1 MDVNRYDLERQLAD
15 GLRRAVKEI
24 IRVTTSTTDADTL
37 KMMAEKADIL
47 RGMLIQNT
55 VKRFPMLLCKLRIN
69 DCRLAGDVEG
79 MYSWIM
85 FADDLNLLNYEND
98 FRGDTYMYITERTKD
113 KKVLNSILDVIGK
126 QQEKEDQVKSDLV
139 KQNYY
144 DLIATLYTRLG
155 GKDKAVD
162 ARKKYEQL
170 EEEKKAAMRKLFG
183 ADKDKK

>member
-1 MDVNRYDLERQLAD
+1 MPVKLAQELNSRQCADL
-15 GLRRAVKEI
+15 VKALDEI
-24 IRVTTSTTDADTL
+24 S
-37 KMMAEKADIL
+37 
-47 RGMLIQNT
+47 
-55 VKRFPMLLCKLRIN
+55 
-69 DCRLAGDVEG
+69 
-79 MYSWIM
+79 
-85 FADDLNLLNYEND
+85 DLNLLNYEND

-155 GKDKAVD
+155 RKDKAVD